1 MAITFYGAKLR
12 DDGSVLDNRFIEF
25 NIAKASQMS
34 FENVVDYVAPDFI
47 AKAYV
52 EKSALD
58 VTPIDWHAAFLS
70 VFDRTNSDNNDD
82 LVGEEI
88 TFFKEANVNADRLG
102 FTMKLVKRNG
112 NDYTYIVG
120 RRQNG
125 IGMIVLFESYAFGSS
140 YKLSFIQNS
149 TIAAD
154 TFEAMLA
161 NEETLSRASLNTV
174 RNLNSADKMLFAP
187 YTTRDA
193 DSRWDMK
200 VLGYDQN
207 SANAGKVGLFSF
219 NNWYTMIMGQYK
231 TLNMI
236 SLDLAVPTK
245 KITKIDLTLPVTL
258 EDIEAKVYTKETNP
272 FPDDLLPYVNYCS
285 MEFQY
290 GTDIL
295 YLLDDI
301 DTSKTYT
308 IALKNGELKI
318 AYEDVVYSSGTRKAW
333 VIKLLHNDISL
344 NYVCSELKS
353 LSHTNEYRFEG
364 IRGIY
369 MTCPP
374 DFAAAAPS
382 QWIGLVG
389 EINNPYLYEYPY
401 GPLNFFSEVC
411 NLKKAST
418 DLTYV
423 GVDSEVRFGVLT
435 TNYRNLEYSS
445 AGEMIGYGY
454 IDCYASGVDVDKN
467 WWISFLEGSLPRRT
481 INVGEGSVGGGISG
495 SGGGAGSFD
504 DSSDSNTSEGIFS
517 DAATVIPNTISKI
530 PNDFKIEVGQM
541 YTLLYM
547 DDAGIVK
554 LAEALW
560 KDSFLDYIKSKFSM
574 MDPASLVMSVK
585 LLPYFPGID
594 SNNLQI
600 QQLGGFALDEPINCR
615 EAYAYTHY
623 NAGEINIDGYFD
635 CFLDYTNTRIQL
647 FLPFVGD
654 VELST
659 SDVMNHTLKLRASF
673 DNMAGIVVYMLTDE
687 NDNIIG
693 SWNATC
699 TVDIPLTSGDY
710 TGKID
715 GMIQAAVQAG
725 AMAMTAGAS
734 SVAFA
739 GTVTETA
746 TVMGKG
752 GAVTQ
757 TSSMKTGEFFNE
769 NTNTASNALT
779 QSSNVLG
786 NALNT
791 KPGSGTSSS
800 YSGIAGVLSHLRPCI
815 KITSNKSP
823 IPADY
828 KEIQGYPSNVSV
840 QLSECSG
847 YTEINTVHLENM
859 GYATAE
865 EIAEIEEALKRGVIF

>member
-1 MAITFYGAKLR
+1 MAITFYGAKLQ
-12 DDGSVLDNRFIEF
+12 DDGSVVDNRFIEF

-34 FENVVDYVAPDFI
+34 FENVVDYVATDFI

-200 VLGYDQN
+200 VLGYDQY

-301 DTSKTYT
+301 NTSKTYT

-418 DLTYV
+418 GLTYV

-435 TNYRNLEYSS
+435 TNYRNLEYAS

-467 WWISFLEGSLPRRT
+467 WWISFLEGSLSRRT
-481 INVGEGSVGGGISG
+481 INVGEGSIGGGISG
-495 SGGGAGSFD
+495 AGGGAGGFD
-504 DSSDSNTSEGIFS
+504 DSTATDTATGIFG
-517 DAATVIPNTISKI
+517 DTARQIPKTVKTIPEN
-530 PNDFKIEVGQM
+530 FKIEVGQM
-541 YTLLYM
+541 YSLLYM
-547 DDAGIVK
+547 DDEGIK
-554 LAEALW
+554 RLADALW
-560 KDSFLDYIKSKFSM
+560 KEGLLDWYKSKFASGE
-574 MDPASLVMSVK
+574 PASLVMSIK

-594 SNNLQI
+594 SNNIQI
-600 QQLGGFALDEPINCR
+600 NKLAGFLLDEPITCR

-623 NAGEINIDGYFD
+623 DAGTIDLGATDDNKYFGD
-635 CFLDYTNTRIQL
+635 FLDFTNTRIFL
-647 FLPFVGD
+647 YLPFIGD

-659 SDVMNHTLKLRASF
+659 SDVMYKKINLRASF
-673 DNMAGIVVYMLTDE
+673 DNMAGVVVYMLTDE
-687 NDNIIG
+687 NNNIIG
-693 SWNATC
+693 SWNASC
-699 TVDIPLTSGDY
+699 TVDIPITSGDF
-710 TGKID
+710 TAKID
-715 GMIQAAVQAG
+715 GMVEAAVQAVAFAATG
-725 AMAMTAGAS
+725 GAS
-734 SVAFA
+734 SLMFA
-739 GTVTETA
+739 AAKT
-746 TVMGKG
+746 
-752 GAVTQ
+752 
-757 TSSMKTGEFFNE
+757 MKSAGNKKSAKALAGESAELRDISQEIFE
-769 NTNTASNALT
+769 NNTIIESI
-779 QSSNVLG
+779 G
-786 NALNT
+786 NALDT
-791 KPGSGTSSS
+791 KPGASSSSS
-800 YSGIAGVLSHLRPCI
+800 YSGIAGVLSHLQPCL
-815 KITSNKSP
+815 KIVSNKAP
-823 IPADY
+823 RPANY
-828 KEIQGYPSNVSV
+828 KELVGYPSNATVT
-840 QLSECSG
+840 LSECSG
-847 YTEINTVHLENM
+847 YTEIDTIHLENM

-865 EIAEIEEALKRGVIF
+865 EIEEIETLLKQGVIF